1 MSFSD
6 AKKAFISSMGAKIS
20 DPAVANELGAKFLE
34 SVFLNYPQMKL
45 FFSHLNTSPG
55 SQDLNNYGGK
65 IMKAIGNAAQN
76 LDNLSGA
83 LSPPNDL
90 QPQDAWAKPDNFK
103 VRSPFKILAGRF
115 IKTSL
120 WIMSNTLNGVL
131 AKQFPSD
138 FYKYAELGWS
148 DFMINIFFVLRS
160 KSK

>member
-1 MSFSD
+1 MRTSSVIGILLHSK
-6 AKKAFISSMGAKIS
+6 ARRNEERKKKSHSRNSHGSLYIK
-20 DPAVANELGAKFLE
+20 

-103 VRSPFKILAGRF
+103 
-115 IKTSL
+115 
-120 WIMSNTLNGVL
+120 IMSNTLNGVL

>member
-103 VRSPFKILAGRF
+103 
-115 IKTSL
+115 
-120 WIMSNTLNGVL
+120 IMSNTLNGVL